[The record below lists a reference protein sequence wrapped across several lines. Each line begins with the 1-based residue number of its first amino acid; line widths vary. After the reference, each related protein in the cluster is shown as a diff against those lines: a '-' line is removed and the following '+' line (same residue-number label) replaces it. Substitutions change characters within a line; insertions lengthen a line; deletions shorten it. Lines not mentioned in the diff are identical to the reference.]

1 MNRLTVLKYITAMA
15 TVFFLMGCS
24 KDAFE
29 IPEENAPVFEVHG
42 TLGNEAFDLV
52 AGDDDAYM
60 HTSTKIHNGV
70 RVFTGELSN
79 SETSVE
85 LGIFDGNI
93 DIPNATPEIDIANVI
108 LEFAQR
114 PADPLTVLTVESI
127 TPNQAAS
134 SVEWYINGTFAGT
147 GEVPIYEPGKYNI
160 CAFVTF
166 AGSGQTREL
175 CDEIILGYSRNANCT
190 ISYNASQGYV
200 MADLNVTGDT
210 VETVEWFLDGS
221 SLGSGPYA
229 QFQTVFG
236 QVHKLTAHATFANGV
251 VREKT
256 CLIDGSN
263 LSQTISDFTVFEIS
277 STQSLVPQDYKVRM
291 TIRNNGKTYHSV
303 FAENEGSSITLLQ
316 LEQYE
321 DNANGNSVYKAQ
333 LQIQAVVME
342 MSTEKMI
349 PVNFITT
356 LGIEIP

>member
-1 MNRLTVLKYITAMA
+1 
-15 TVFFLMGCS
+15 
-24 KDAFE
+24 
-29 IPEENAPVFEVHG
+29 
-42 TLGNEAFDLV
+42 
-52 AGDDDAYM
+52 
-60 HTSTKIHNGV
+60 
-70 RVFTGELSN
+70 
-79 SETSVE
+79 
-85 LGIFDGNI
+85 
-93 DIPNATPEIDIANVI
+93 
-108 LEFAQR
+108 
-114 PADPLTVLTVESI
+114 
-127 TPNQAAS
+127 
-134 SVEWYINGTFAGT
+134 
-147 GEVPIYEPGKYNI
+147 
-160 CAFVTF
+160 
-166 AGSGQTREL
+166 
-175 CDEIILGYSRNANCT
+175 
-190 ISYNASQGYV
+190 
-200 MADLNVTGDT
+200 
-210 VETVEWFLDGS
+210 
-221 SLGSGPYA
+221 
-229 QFQTVFG
+229 VFG